1 MSDLNQRP
9 SDYKSDAL
17 PAELNWQ
24 RALLYIAGNKISSVK
39 IHKSLAF
46 GHRPVNHIGMI
57 KLPELLAP
65 AGTLDAFK
73 TAILYGADAIYA
85 GLPGFS
91 MRARAKITTDEVKA
105 GIELAHNAEKKVYLA
120 FNLFAH
126 DFEYENLGRVSDTIN
141 YLRPD
146 ALIVSDPGIVMWVR
160 ENHPDI
166 PIHISTQANIC
177 SARSVK
183 FWQAAGAKLC
193 VLAREVTHNEFK
205 SIRAACPD
213 VGLEIFVH
221 GAMCMSYSGRCL
233 LSNFITGRPANRGA
247 CAQLCR
253 WKYDVILREHDSGV
267 EMPIEEDERGA
278 YIMNSKDLCLM
289 PRLGEVISA
298 APDSLKIEGRNRSEY
313 YVGSVVHAYRC
324 AMDAYA
330 ADPAGFDPAPFMN
343 ALNVLETRGY
353 TTAFFDGP
361 VGPDAH
367 DYDTTRS
374 TSEYHAAGVITNA
387 TDDEITLELRNE
399 IKAGDEITFILPG
412 TMDKATVK
420 PARLINAANRTEVQ
434 KMAAGQHNSIIIP
447 REWLPDGLGGK
458 FVPYVLAYKHK

>member
-1 MSDLNQRP
+1 M
-9 SDYKSDAL
+9 K
-17 PAELNWQ
+17 
-24 RALLYIAGNKISSVK
+24 
-39 IHKSLAF
+39 
-46 GHRPVNHIGMI
+46 

-91 MRARAKITTDEVKA
+91 MRARAKINTEEVKQ
-105 GIELAHNAEKKVYLA
+105 GIELAHGAGKKVYLA

-126 DFEYENLGRVSDTIN
+126 DFEYAHMPRVADIIR
-141 YLRPD
+141 YLQPD

-160 ENHPDI
+160 ENFPDM

-177 SARSVK
+177 SAKTVK
-183 FWQAAGAKLC
+183 FWQNAGAKLC
-193 VLAREVTHNEFK
+193 VLAREVSHNEFK
-205 SIRAACPD
+205 NIRKECPD

-253 WKYDVILREHDSGV
+253 WKYDVILRERDSGV
-267 EMPIEEDERGA
+267 EMPIDEDARGA

-289 PRLGEVISA
+289 PRLADVVSA
-298 APDSLKIEGRNRSEY
+298 NPDSLKIEGRNRSEY

-324 AMDAYA
+324 ALDTYA
-330 ADPAGFDPAPFMN
+330 RDPENFDPAPFMEN
-343 ALNVLETRGY
+343 LNRMETRGY

-361 VGPDAH
+361 LGPDAH
-367 DYDTTRS
+367 NYETTRS
-374 TSEYHAAGVITNA
+374 TSEYHAAGVITST
-387 TDDEITLELRNE
+387 TDDSIMFELRNE
-399 IKAGDEITFILPG
+399 TCVGDKITFILPG
-412 TMDKATVK
+412 TMDSVSVEL
-420 PARLINAANRTEVQ
+420 PELINAKNGERVQ
-434 KMAAGQHNSIIIP
+434 KMAAGMGNTIVIP
-447 REWLPDGLGGK
+447 RTWLGDAHHDK
-458 FVPYVLAYKHK
+458 FVPYVLAYKRKR

>member
-1 MSDLNQRP
+1 
-9 SDYKSDAL
+9 
-17 PAELNWQ
+17 
-24 RALLYIAGNKISSVK
+24 
-39 IHKSLAF
+39 
-46 GHRPVNHIGMI
+46 MI

-105 GIELAHNAEKKVYLA
+105 GIDLAHAAGKRVYLA

-126 DFEYENLGRVSDTIN
+126 DFEYEHLGRVSDTIR

-177 SARSVK
+177 SARAVK
-183 FWQAAGAKLC
+183 FWQAAGARLC

-213 VGLEIFVH
+213 MGLEIFVH

-253 WKYDVILREHDSGV
+253 WKYDVILRECESGV
-267 EMPIEEDERGA
+267 EMPIEEDSRGA
-278 YIMNSKDLCLM
+278 YIMNAKDLCLM
-289 PRLGEVISA
+289 PRLAEVIAA
-298 APDSLKIEGRNRSEY
+298 APNSLKIEGRNRSEY
-313 YVGSVVHAYRC
+313 YVGSVTRAYRL

-330 ADPAGFDPAPFMN
+330 ANPEHFDPAPFM
-343 ALNVLETRGY
+343 ADLNILESRGY

-361 VGPDAH
+361 AGPDAH
-367 DYDTTRS
+367 NYDTTRS
-374 TSEYHAAGVITNA
+374 TSEYQAAGVITA
-387 TDDEITLELRNE
+387 TDADGITLELRNE
-399 IKAGDEITFILPG
+399 IKAGDQITFILPG
-412 TMDKATVK
+412 VVDKPQVK
-420 PARLINAANRTEVQ
+420 LPRLINASNGADMP
-434 KMAAGQHNSIIIP
+434 KLAAGQRNSIIIP
-447 REWLPDGLGGK
+447 RAWLGTVPADK
-458 FVPYVLAYKHK
+458 FAPYVLAYKHK

>member
-1 MSDLNQRP
+1 
-9 SDYKSDAL
+9 
-17 PAELNWQ
+17 
-24 RALLYIAGNKISSVK
+24 
-39 IHKSLAF
+39 
-46 GHRPVNHIGMI
+46 MI

-105 GIELAHNAEKKVYLA
+105 GIDLAHAAGKRVYLA

-126 DFEYENLGRVSDTIN
+126 DFEYEHLGRVSDTIR

-177 SARSVK
+177 SARAVK
-183 FWQAAGAKLC
+183 FWQAAGARLC

-213 VGLEIFVH
+213 MGLEIFVH

-253 WKYDVILREHDSGV
+253 WKYDVILRECESGV
-267 EMPIEEDERGA
+267 EMPIEEDSRGA
-278 YIMNSKDLCLM
+278 YIMNAKDLCLM
-289 PRLGEVISA
+289 PRLAEVIAA
-298 APDSLKIEGRNRSEY
+298 APNSLKIEGRNRSEY
-313 YVGSVVHAYRC
+313 YVGSVTRAYRL

-330 ADPAGFDPAPFMN
+330 ADPEHFDPTPFM
-343 ALNVLETRGY
+343 ADLNVLESRGY

-361 VGPDAH
+361 AGPDAH

-374 TSEYHAAGVITNA
+374 TSEYQAAGVITV
-387 TDDEITLELRNE
+387 TDADGITLELRNE
-399 IKAGDEITFILPG
+399 IKAGDQITFILPG
-412 TMDKATVK
+412 VVDKPQVK
-420 PARLINAANRTEVQ
+420 LPRLINASNGAYMP
-434 KMAAGQHNSIIIP
+434 KLAAGQRNSIIIP
-447 REWLPDGLGGK
+447 RAWLGTVPADK
-458 FVPYVLAYKHK
+458 FAPYVLAYKHK